1 MTDNNNSSVTSK
13 HKSEQP
19 LVGKGLLFS
28 HDDRDRQYLMFANKP
43 DISDT
48 IRQSWKIGNILNQ
61 GSTSHCV
68 GYAWGQFIQS
78 SPFFDLNLPQ
88 ITSQEIYSKAQK
100 IDEWEGEEPNS
111 YGTSVRAGAKVLK
124 ELGLIKDYVWGY
136 SVEEIAKFIYENGPV
151 VMGSNWYASMSA
163 PDQNGFA
170 RPISTYEGG
179 HAWLIYGVD
188 CQWETFFGV
197 NSWGS
202 QFGKNGRFFV
212 KFSDMEKLLSSGA
225 QACSALK

>member
-1 MTDNNNSSVTSK
+1 MIENNNANITSK
-13 HKSEQP
+13 HKSEHP
-19 LVGKGLLFS
+19 LAGRGLLFS

-48 IRQSWKIGNILNQ
+48 IRQSWKIGNALNQ

-78 SPFFDLNLPQ
+78 SPFFDLNLPK
-88 ITSQEIYSKAQK
+88 ITSQEIYTKAQK
-100 IDEWEGEEPNS
+100 IDQWEGEEPDS

-151 VMGSNWYASMSA
+151 VMGSNWYASMSN

-188 CQWETFFGV
+188 CQWETFFAV

-212 KFSDMEKLLSSGA
+212 KFSDMEKLISSGA
-225 QACSALK
+225 QACSALR

>member
-1 MTDNNNSSVTSK
+1 MTENNKTFANSK

-28 HDDRDRQYLMFANKP
+28 HDERDKQYLMFANKP
-43 DISDT
+43 QINDT

-61 GSTSHCV
+61 GSTSQCV
-68 GYAWGQFIQS
+68 GYSWSQFMQS
-78 SPFFDLNLPQ
+78 SPFLDLNLPQ
-88 ITSQEIYSKAQK
+88 ITPQEIYSKAQK
-100 IDEWEGEEPNS
+100 IDEWDGEEPDS
-111 YGTSVRAGAKVLK
+111 YGTSIRAGAKILK

-136 SVEEIAKFIYENGPV
+136 SVEDIAKFIYENGPV
-151 VMGSNWYASMSA
+151 VVGSNWYSSMSN

-170 RPISTYEGG
+170 RPIATYEGG

-197 NSWGS
+197 NSWGT
-202 QFGKNGRFFV
+202 QYGKNGRFFV
-212 KFSDMEKLLSSGA
+212 KFSDMEKLLLSGA
-225 QACSALK
+225 QACSALR

>member
-1 MTDNNNSSVTSK
+1 MIDNNNSSVTSK

-61 GSTSHCV
+61 GSTSQCV

-88 ITSQEIYSKAQK
+88 ITPQEIYSKAQK
-100 IDEWEGEEPNS
+100 IDEWEGEEPYS

-151 VMGSNWYASMSA
+151 VMGSNWYASMST

-197 NSWGS
+197 NSWGT

-225 QACSALK
+225 QACSALR

>member
-1 MTDNNNSSVTSK
+1 MIENNNANITSK
-13 HKSEQP
+13 HKSEHP
-19 LVGKGLLFS
+19 LAGRGLLFS

-48 IRQSWKIGNILNQ
+48 IRQSWKIGNALNQ

-78 SPFFDLNLPQ
+78 SPFFDLNLPK
-88 ITSQEIYSKAQK
+88 ITSQEIYTKAQK
-100 IDEWEGEEPNS
+100 IDQWEGEEPDS

-151 VMGSNWYASMSA
+151 VMGSNWYASMSN

-188 CQWETFFGV
+188 CQWETFFAV

-212 KFSDMEKLLSSGA
+212 KFSDMEKLISSGA